1 MSFSLQDLTWK
12 VVEGDKISDLLL
24 TILDNDGVHH
34 LVSWHKVMTK
44 IFLAHFEAN
53 LISFLLFLMKTVDL
67 RQIFGFHQSWSSEY
81 VDISHTIDFRP
92 LVVPSHWLI
101 LGECGESSLHILLG
115 VKRSMEI
122 WSLSKWMRNDLA

>member
-1 MSFSLQDLTWK
+1 MIMSFSLQDLTRK

-67 RQIFGFHQSWSSEY
+67 RQIFGFH
-81 VDISHTIDFRP
+81 
-92 LVVPSHWLI
+92 
-101 LGECGESSLHILLG
+101 
-115 VKRSMEI
+115 
-122 WSLSKWMRNDLA
+122 